1 MMPDQSFSVKSRQQ
15 VNKASLAVDRIFS
28 DSDLEVTMKSL
39 YVGMIFP
46 VSIDIKSRVAAGS
59 REDVGS

>member
-1 MMPDQSFSVKSRQQ
+1 
-15 VNKASLAVDRIFS
+15 LAVERIFS
-28 DSDLEVTMKSL
+28 DSDLEVTMKPL